1 MEIMGLPEALSQRR
15 IVTECIEVPK
25 VYDFCF
31 QRERRESVCFNLRP
45 GCMPPVGSTV
55 RCTILFGPPTNPLTF
70 CREVSRTEPDKRGF
84 SNVTVAV
91 QVTARIEI
99 LDPEGRVLPQCTIA
113 QATFPFTKT
122 VTLCAP
128 AGTEIICTIADAACG
143 PCVLFADQVC
153 CNFDLCLIFQS
164 VAVVKLLVLSL
175 GFCEPAECA
184 EVAPVPPIVCPPVP
198 LFPPQCPSRPPGFLE
213 AEGPAYSPPV
223 HTKTYEYVDTAEVD
237 SNNQALE
244 AKVVESE
251 EEKE

>member
-1 MEIMGLPEALSQRR
+1 MEISGLPEVLGQRR

-45 GCMPPVGSTV
+45 GCQPPVGSTV
-55 RCTILFGPPTNPLTF
+55 RCTVLFGPPTDPCTF
-70 CREVSRTEPDKRGF
+70 CREVSRTEPDSRGF

-91 QVTARIEI
+91 QVTARIEV
-99 LDPEGRVLPQCTIA
+99 LDPKGKVLPQCTIE

-128 AGTEIICTIADAACG
+128 VGTEIICNIADAACT
-143 PCVLFADQVC
+143 CVLFSDQIC
-153 CNFDLCLIFQS
+153 CSFDLCLIFQS

-184 EVAPVPPIVCPPVP
+184 EIQPVPPVVCPPVP
-198 LFPPQCPSRPPGFLE
+198 LFPPQCPARPTGFFE
-213 AEGPAYSPPV
+213 AESVSQDTPQLYG
-223 HTKTYEYVDTAEVD
+223 KKYEYVTMEEMPPDDTIEGVKEPD
-237 SNNQALE
+237 
-244 AKVVESE
+244 KE
-251 EEKE
+251 E

>member
-1 MEIMGLPEALSQRR
+1 MEIMGLTEALGQKR

-31 QRERRESVCFNLRP
+31 QRERRESVCFNLCP
-45 GCMPPVGSTV
+45 GCRPPVGSTV

-70 CREVSRTEPDKRGF
+70 CREVSRTQPDKRGF

-99 LDPEGRVLPQCTIA
+99 LDPQGKVIPQCTIA

-128 AGTEIICTIADAACG
+128 VGTEIICTIADAACT
-143 PCVLFADQVC
+143 CVLFADQVC
-153 CNFDLCLIFQS
+153 CSFDLCLIFQS

-175 GFCEPAECA
+175 GFCEPVECA
-184 EVAPVPPIVCPPVP
+184 EIQPVPPVVCPPVP
-198 LFPPQCPSRPPGFLE
+198 LFPPQCPRRTPGLLE
-213 AEGPAYSPPV
+213 AESTEQDTPHFFG
-223 HTKTYEYVDTAEVD
+223 KKYEYVNMEEAAPEETVTEVK
-237 SNNQALE
+237 E
-244 AKVVESE
+244 PEGE
-251 EEKE
+251 E